1 MQNLSEFRSGPDYDA
16 QYGGLYNPEINFL
29 TSLAQ
34 KQNAKILDVCC
45 GTGIVTIPLA
55 EAGFDICGID
65 ISPEMLAHAKTKATH
80 LDNATFLLSNA
91 LDFTHRKKF
100 DLAIMTGNAFQ
111 AFLDERDVFKVLRNI
126 NNHLNN
132 DGYFVFGTRL
142 LEGYDISLDQDF
154 EFWEKYKDASGNLV
168 RFMGMKRQF
177 DSKRNILYWDMKRV
191 YSDGKEIHS
200 AIEVKFL
207 LYDEML
213 ALIERA
219 GFELEEQY
227 ADWSMSPFDSKG
239 TNGVFKLKKLS

>member
-16 QYGGLYNPEINFL
+16 QYGALYDAEIKFL
-29 TSLAQ
+29 TALAREE
-34 KQNAKILDVCC
+34 NRTILDICC

-80 LDNATFLLSNA
+80 LDNTVFLLCNA
-91 LDFTHRKKF
+91 LDFALQKKF
-100 DLAIMTGNAFQ
+100 DLAAMTGNAFQ
-111 AFLDERDVFKVLRNI
+111 AFLDEHEVLQVLLNI

-142 LEGYDISLDQDF
+142 LEGYDISLDQNF
-154 EFWEKYKDASGNLV
+154 EFWEEYKDASDNLV
-168 RFMGMKRQF
+168 KFMGKKGRF
-177 DSKRNILYWDMKRV
+177 DLKRNILYWDMKRV

-207 LYDEML
+207 PYNDML
-213 ALIERA
+213 ALIRRA

-227 ADWSMSPFDSKG
+227 ADWSMNPFDSKG
-239 TNGVFKLKKLS
+239 ANGVFKLKKI

>member
-1 MQNLSEFRSGPDYDA
+1 MQNLSEFRFGPDYDA
-16 QYGGLYNPEINFL
+16 QYGDSYKPEINFL
-29 TSLAQ
+29 TALAR

-80 LDNATFLLSNA
+80 LDNATFKLSNA
-91 LDFTHRKKF
+91 LDFNLRQKF

-111 AFLDERDVFKVLRNI
+111 AFLDEHEVLQVMLNI
-126 NNHLNN
+126 NNHLNY

-142 LEGYDISLDQDF
+142 LEGYDIALDQDF
-154 EFWEKYKDASGNLV
+154 EFWEEYKDASDDLV
-168 RFMGMKRQF
+168 KFMGKKGRF

-207 LYDEML
+207 PYNEML

-219 GFELEEQY
+219 GFDLVEQY
-227 ADWSMSPFDSKG
+227 ADWSMNPFDSKG
-239 TNGVFKLKKLS
+239 ANGVFKLKKL